1 VIGYHADMD
10 FKEIPNWDV
19 WNMNIADRVAAR
31 SKDQSTQLGAV
42 IVGPLNEPR
51 SWGYNSF
58 PRDIIDDVPERH
70 VAPEKYLWIEHAE
83 RNAIY
88 NAALHGASLQGCTLY
103 CPWPPCIECA
113 RGIIQVGIIRV
124 VVKSFKIPERWR
136 NNMSKSITM
145 LKEAGVY
152 LREVGNL
159 DDTPWDE
166 IQFD

>member
-1 VIGYHADMD
+1 MEL
-10 FKEIPNWDV
+10 KEIPEWDA
-19 WNMNIADRVAAR
+19 WNMGIADRVAAR

-42 IVGPLNEPR
+42 IVGPNNEPR

-58 PRDIIDDVPERH
+58 PRGILDNIPERH
-70 VAPEKYLWIEHAE
+70 ISPEKYLWVEHAE

-124 VVKSFKIPERWR
+124 VVKSFNIPERWR
-136 NNMSKSITM
+136 VNMSKSITM
-145 LKEAGVY
+145 LKEAGV
-152 LREVGNL
+152 RIKRVGDAL
-159 DDTPWDE
+159 DTHWDD
-166 IQFD
+166 IQFE